1 MSLLQLPPVPATVL
15 SLPDEQLDELER
27 RYPGLA
33 VDHDHCVICRGTGSF
48 RWYAPMTQRQQVG
61 EYECPPGNQGYL
73 HLRFLYSGIGLA
85 YQRLSWVDYFDV
97 LTHEQMRI
105 ADEYTNDAASYL
117 DAGLGLILHGSDRGT
132 GKTMF
137 AELLL
142 KQLVAS
148 GVDGYST
155 TFASLLASF
164 SAGWESKEERVWFM
178 RRVRNAGVL
187 LIDDLGREHKGAR
200 TIADSTLE
208 EVIRHR
214 VQQSMPTILTTNLT
228 PEEIRTGYGG
238 HVMSVLYE
246 CSELVEF
253 SGPDRREDVRQ
264 RRLKER
270 RLGLTRPVVI
280 S

>member
-1 MSLLQLPPVPATVL
+1 MPLLQLPPVPSTVL
-15 SLPDEQLDELER
+15 SLPDEQLDELES

-33 VDHDHCVICRGTGSF
+33 VDHDHCVTCRGTGSF
-48 RWYAPMTQRQQVG
+48 RWYAPMTQREQVG

-85 YQRLSWVDYFDV
+85 YQRLSWVDQFSVNVAHLDLAERY
-97 LTHEQMRI
+97 T
-105 ADEYTNDAASYL
+105 ASAAEYIDS
-117 DAGLGLILHGSDRGT
+117 GLGLILHGEGRGT

-142 KQLVAS
+142 KRLVSS
-148 GVDGYST
+148 GFDGYST
-155 TFASLLASF
+155 TFASLLSSF
-164 SAGWESKEERVWFM
+164 SGGWTDKAERAWFV

-187 LIDDLGREHKGAR
+187 LIDDLGREHKGVR
-200 TIADSTLE
+200 SIADSTLE

-238 HVMSVLYE
+238 HTMSVLYE

-253 SGPDRREDVRQ
+253 SGPDRREEVRL

-270 RLGLTRPVVI
+270 DLRLVRPVVI
-280 S
+280 E

>member
-1 MSLLQLPPVPATVL
+1 MSLLQLPPVPTTVS
-15 SLPDEQLDELER
+15 SLPDEQLGELER

-33 VDHDHCVICRGTGSF
+33 VGHDQCVTCRGSGSF
-48 RWYAPMTQRQQVG
+48 RWYAPITQRERVG
-61 EYECPPGNQGYL
+61 EYECLPGNQAYL

-85 YQRLSWVDYFDV
+85 YQRLSWVDYFD
-97 LTHEQMRI
+97 LSIAQIEL
-105 ADEYTNDAASYL
+105 ADEYTRNAAGYL

-142 KQLVAS
+142 KRLVAS

-164 SAGWESKEERVWFM
+164 SGGWDDKAERLWFT
-178 RRVRNAGVL
+178 RRVRNAAVL

-214 VQQSMPTILTTNLT
+214 AQQSMPTILTTNLT

-238 HVMSVLYE
+238 HTMSVLYE
-246 CSELVEF
+246 RSELVEF
-253 SGPDRREDVRQ
+253 SGADRREEVRL
-264 RRLKER
+264 RLLRETR
-270 RLGLTRPVVI
+270 AGLRRPVVI
-280 S
+280 E